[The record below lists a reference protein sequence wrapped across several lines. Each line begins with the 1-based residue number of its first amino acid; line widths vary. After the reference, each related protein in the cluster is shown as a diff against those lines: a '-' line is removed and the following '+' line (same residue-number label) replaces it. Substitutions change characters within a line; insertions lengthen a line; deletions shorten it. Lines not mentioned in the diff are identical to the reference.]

1 LVSPLDLCLSTS
13 RGDEHRCANKLFGK
27 KSATLS
33 KKYDDNPTRS
43 QISTSN
49 HEPNVLYCEPKS
61 EIHDGCISSL
71 PNTNELKS
79 SKIESTKNADV
90 TMDVRLSNCPNSRKL
105 DDLETQFGKL
115 LRVGS
120 LAGNYWTDEIRSR
133 PCRLVHA
140 HSRPAQE
147 TSRTID
153 CQETLCNLQLCDN
166 PNCFSSAGN
175 NSPSNNN
182 SLILID
188 TFEKSVRF
196 QIATFIKGL
205 SNTDPKEL
213 VYYIADV
220 AELGFDHIIYIGETE
235 YGMIFLDC
243 YGRVFLWDNMCQM
256 AYPLG
261 DSLEEVP
268 KRPIEDKAWYVEN
281 GIVYEYIG

>member
-1 LVSPLDLCLSTS
+1 M
-13 RGDEHRCANKLFGK
+13 G
-27 KSATLS
+27 
-33 KKYDDNPTRS
+33 
-43 QISTSN
+43 
-49 HEPNVLYCEPKS
+49 
-61 EIHDGCISSL
+61 
-71 PNTNELKS
+71 
-79 SKIESTKNADV
+79 
-90 TMDVRLSNCPNSRKL
+90 VRLSNCPNSRKL

-153 CQETLCNLQLCDN
+153 CQGTVCNLH
-166 PNCFSSAGN
+166 
-175 NSPSNNN
+175 NSPSNSN
-182 SLILID
+182 SLILVD
-188 TFEKSVRF
+188 TFEKSVRL

-205 SNTDPKEL
+205 SDTDPKEL
-213 VYYIADV
+213 EYYIADV

-243 YGRVFLWDNMCQM
+243 YGRVFLWDSMCQM

-268 KRPIEDKAWYVEN
+268 KRPIEYKAWCIKDIKD
-281 GIVYEYIG
+281 IVNIIMYCTKQLQKRNFKYK